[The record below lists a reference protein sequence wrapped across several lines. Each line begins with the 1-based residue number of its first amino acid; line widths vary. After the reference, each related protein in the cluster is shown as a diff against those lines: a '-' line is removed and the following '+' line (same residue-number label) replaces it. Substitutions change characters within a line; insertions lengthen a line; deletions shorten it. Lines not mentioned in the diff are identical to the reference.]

1 MLLILTDRVRV
12 CSGRSDITSSMPVI
26 KSELALANFTFELDQ
41 LKPSGDLLMILI
53 ELLGN
58 HDLGTA

>member
-1 MLLILTDRVRV
+1 
-12 CSGRSDITSSMPVI
+12 MPVI

-58 HDLGTA
+58 HDLGIA